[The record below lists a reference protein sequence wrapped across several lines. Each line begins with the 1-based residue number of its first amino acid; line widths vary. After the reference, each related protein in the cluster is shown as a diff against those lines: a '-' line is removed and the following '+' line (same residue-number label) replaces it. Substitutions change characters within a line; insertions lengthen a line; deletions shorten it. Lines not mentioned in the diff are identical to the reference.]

1 MKTYQTL
8 RSAVNNYALR
18 EDYPFDEFL
27 LLTESGIEKS
37 LRVNEMLIEKVTQIT
52 TPERKIQKPA
62 GLLEVRSLKTMHKED
77 DFDNAVPIS
86 FSVVGGEIMVH
97 DTLKDVWLVMQYFEA
112 PPAITANNVDNEI
125 IKNFPEIYLYG
136 VLSNLYKWV
145 QDDEQ
150 YAKYLGD
157 LANEI
162 VLANENAHKEW
173 GVGQE
178 ISVNLQGVSF

>member
-37 LRVNEMLIEKVTQIT
+37 LRVNEMLTEKVTQIT
-52 TPERKIQKPA
+52 TPERKIEKPA
-62 GLLEVRSLKTMHKED
+62 GLLEIRTLKQMDKED
-77 DFDNAVPIS
+77 DFDNAVPVN
-86 FSVVGGEIMVH
+86 FSVVGGEITLHKVVE
-97 DTLKDVWLVMQYFEA
+97 DTWLVMEYFEA
-112 PPAITANNVDNEI
+112 PPAITANNIDNEI
-125 IKNFPEIYLYG
+125 IKNYPEIYLYG
-136 VLSNLYKWV
+136 VLSSLYKWS
-145 QDDEQ
+145 QDEEQ

-162 VLANENAHKEW
+162 ILANENAQQEW
-173 GVGQE
+173 SIGQS
-178 ISVNLQGVSF
+178 ITVNLQGVSF